1 MTMKAVTINQLSEY
15 EGKDVEL
22 RGWVYNIRS
31 IGKIWFIIFRDGT
44 GLLQGVVVKGEATD
58 ESFAL
63 EQDLHQEDSVIITG
77 TVRKESRSVGGY
89 ELGIKEI
96 KVVNHVTEEFPI
108 SHKEHGA
115 DFLMS
120 NRHLWLRS
128 KRQNAIMRVRH
139 QIVKAIRDF
148 FDTNGFTLIDSP
160 IFTGNAVEGTT
171 TLFEVDYFERSAYLT
186 QSGQLYQEAGATAF
200 GKTYC
205 FGPTFRAE
213 KSKTRRHLTEFWM
226 VEPEMAYVDLDENM
240 NWAENL
246 VGYIIDK
253 VLKNCISEFETLERD
268 IKKLDAIVP
277 PFPRITYDEA
287 SEILKNNG
295 SDFQYGSDF
304 GAPDETLL
312 SEQFDKP
319 IMIHRWP
326 ADIKAF
332 YMKRDEH
339 NDKLAL
345 GVDMIAPEGFGEIIG
360 GGQREDDIDV
370 LTHRIR
376 HHDLPL
382 EPFKWYLDLRKYGSV
397 PHSGFGL
404 GLERTVAW
412 ICGTKHIR
420 ETIPF
425 PRTRSRLE
433 P

>member
-1 MTMKAVTINQLSEY
+1 MKAVTIHQLSEY
-15 EGKDVEL
+15 DGKDVEL
-22 RGWVYNIRS
+22 KGWVYNIRS

-63 EQDLHQEDSVIITG
+63 EHELHHEDSVIITG

-96 KVVNHVTEEFPI
+96 KIVNHVTEEFPI

-139 QIVKAIRDF
+139 QVVKAIRDF
-148 FDTNGFTLIDSP
+148 FDKNGFTLIDSP

-226 VEPEMAYVDLDENM
+226 VEPEMAYVELDENM
-240 NWAENL
+240 TWAENL
-246 VGYIIDK
+246 VGYIVDK
-253 VLKNCISEFETLERD
+253 VLKKCIPEFAVLERD
-268 IKKLDAIVP
+268 IKKLETIVP
-277 PFPRITYDEA
+277 PFPRMTYDEA

-304 GAPDETLL
+304 GAAEETLL
-312 SEQFDKP
+312 SQQFDKP

-326 ADIKAF
+326 AHIKAF

-339 NDKLAL
+339 NDELAL
-345 GVDMIAPEGFGEIIG
+345 GVDMIAPEGYGEIIG
-360 GGQREDDIDV
+360 GGQREDDLDV
-370 LTHRIR
+370 LTNRIR

-404 GLERTVAW
+404 GVERTVAW

-425 PRTRSRLE
+425 PRTMSRLE

>member
-1 MTMKAVTINQLSEY
+1 MKAVTIHQLSEY
-15 EGKDVEL
+15 DGKDVEL
-22 RGWVYNIRS
+22 KGWVYNIRS

-63 EQDLHQEDSVIITG
+63 EHELHHEDSVIITG

-96 KVVNHVTEEFPI
+96 KIVNHVTEEFPI

-139 QIVKAIRDF
+139 QVVKAIRDF
-148 FDTNGFTLIDSP
+148 FDKNGFTLIDSP

-226 VEPEMAYVDLDENM
+226 VEPEMAYVELDENM
-240 NWAENL
+240 TWAENL
-246 VGYIIDK
+246 VGYIVDK
-253 VLKNCISEFETLERD
+253 VLKKCIPEFEVLERD
-268 IKKLDAIVP
+268 IKKLETIVP
-277 PFPRITYDEA
+277 PFPRMTYDEA

-304 GAPDETLL
+304 GAAEETLL
-312 SEQFDKP
+312 SQQFDKP

-339 NDKLAL
+339 KDELAL
-345 GVDMIAPEGFGEIIG
+345 GVDMIAPEGYGEIIG
-360 GGQREDDIDV
+360 GGQREDDLDV
-370 LTHRIR
+370 LTNRIR

-404 GLERTVAW
+404 GVERTVAW

-425 PRTRSRLE
+425 PRTMSRLE

>member
-1 MTMKAVTINQLSEY
+1 MKIVNI
-15 EGKDVEL
+15 KDLDKFDGQEVEL

-31 IGKIWFIIFRDGT
+31 IGKIWFVILRDGT
-44 GLLQGVVVKGEATD
+44 GLLQGVVVKGEASD
-58 ESFAL
+58 EAFLL
-63 EQDLHQEDSVIITG
+63 EHELNQEDSIIING
-77 TVRKESRSVGGY
+77 SVRKEPRSVGGY
-89 ELGIKEI
+89 ELGVREI

-108 SHKEHGA
+108 SPKEHGA

-128 KRQNAIMRVRH
+128 KRQNSIMRIRH
-139 QIVKAIRDF
+139 QVVKAIRDF
-148 FDTNGFTLIDSP
+148 FDNNGFTLIDSP
-160 IFTGNAVEGTT
+160 IFTSNAVEGTT

-240 NWAENL
+240 TWAEKL
-246 VGYIIDK
+246 VSFIVQR
-253 VLKNCISEFETLERD
+253 VLENCANELVILERD
-268 IKKLDAIVP
+268 ITKLESIIP

-287 SEILKNNG
+287 VSLLKDNG
-295 SDFQYGSDF
+295 SDFVYGSDF
-304 GAPDETLL
+304 GAPDETIL
-312 SEQFDKP
+312 SEQYDKP

-326 ADIKAF
+326 ANIKAF
-332 YMKRDEH
+332 YMKRDSD
-339 NDKLAL
+339 NPKLAL
-345 GVDMIAPEGFGEIIG
+345 GVDMIAPEGYGEIIG
-360 GGQREDDIDV
+360 GGQREDDIDTLV
-370 LTHRIR
+370 DTIR

-382 EPFKWYLDLRKYGSV
+382 EPFKWYLDLRKFGSV

-425 PRTRSRLE
+425 PRTMSRLE

>member
-1 MTMKAVTINQLSEY
+1 MNMKVVNIKDLDQFENQE
-15 EGKDVEL
+15 VEL

-31 IGKIWFIIFRDGT
+31 IGKIWFVILRDGT
-44 GLLQGVVVKGEATD
+44 GLLQGVVVKGEASNET
-58 ESFAL
+58 FLL
-63 EQDLHQEDSVIITG
+63 EHELNQEDSIIING
-77 TVRKESRSVGGY
+77 TVRKEPRSVGGY
-89 ELGIKEI
+89 ELGVKEI

-108 SHKEHGA
+108 SPKEHGA

-128 KRQNAIMRVRH
+128 KRQNSIMRIRH
-139 QIVKAIRDF
+139 QVVKAIRDF
-148 FDTNGFTLIDSP
+148 FDDNGFTLIDSP
-160 IFTGNAVEGTT
+160 IFTSNAVEGTT

-240 NWAENL
+240 TWAEQL
-246 VGYIIDK
+246 VGFIIQR
-253 VLKNCISEFETLERD
+253 VLETCANELMLLERD
-268 IKKLDAIVP
+268 TTKLESIVP

-287 SEILKNNG
+287 VNLLNDNG
-295 SDFQYGSDF
+295 VEFTYGSDF
-304 GAPDETLL
+304 GAPDETIL

-319 IMIHRWP
+319 ILIHRWP
-326 ADIKAF
+326 ANIKAF
-332 YMKRDEH
+332 YMKRDSD
-339 NDKLAL
+339 NPDLAL
-345 GVDMIAPEGFGEIIG
+345 GVDMIAPEGYGEIIG
-360 GGQREDDIDV
+360 GGQREDDLEILID
-370 LTHRIR
+370 TIR

-382 EPFKWYLDLRKYGSV
+382 EPFKWYLDLRKFGSV

-425 PRTRSRLE
+425 PRTMSRLE

>member
-1 MTMKAVTINQLSEY
+1 MKAVTINKLDQY
-15 EGKDVEL
+15 VDQDVEIK
-22 RGWVYNIRS
+22 GWVYNRRS
-31 IGKIWFIIFRDGT
+31 VGKIWFLILRDGT
-44 GLLQGVVVKGEATD
+44 GLLQCVIVDGECDSETF
-58 ESFAL
+58 SL
-63 EQDLHQEDSVIITG
+63 EQQLNQEDSVIVTG
-77 TVRKESRSVGGY
+77 RVKKEPRAVGGY
-89 ELGIKEI
+89 ELGVKQVS
-96 KVVNHVTEEFPI
+96 VVNHTTDEYPI
-108 SHKEHGA
+108 SKKDHGT

-128 KRQNAIMRVRH
+128 KRQNSIMRVRH
-139 QIVKAIRDF
+139 QIVKAIRDY
-148 FDTNGFTLIDSP
+148 FDDNGFTLIDSP

-205 FGPTFRAE
+205 FGPCFRAE

-226 VEPEMAYVDLDENM
+226 VEPEMAFVDLDENM
-240 NWAENL
+240 TWAENL
-246 VGYIIDK
+246 VGFIIQR
-253 VLKNCISEFETLERD
+253 VLKNCLMELETLERD
-268 IKKLDAIVP
+268 ISMLETIIP

-287 SEILKNNG
+287 SKIIKENG
-295 SDFQYGSDF
+295 SDFKYGSDF
-304 GAPDETLL
+304 GAADETLL

-326 ADIKAF
+326 ANIKPF

-339 NDKLAL
+339 DHELAL
-345 GVDMIAPEGFGEIIG
+345 GVDMIAPEGYGEIIG
-360 GGQREDDIDV
+360 GGQREDDIDI
-370 LTHRIR
+370 LTNSIR

-382 EPFKWYLDLRKYGSV
+382 EPFKWFLDLRKYGSV

-404 GLERTVAW
+404 GLERVVAW

-425 PRTRSRLE
+425 PRTMTRLD

>member
-22 RGWVYNIRS
+22 KGWVYNIRS

-44 GLLQGVVVKGEATD
+44 GLLQGVVVKGEASD

-63 EQDLHQEDSVIITG
+63 EQKLHQEDSVIITG

-246 VGYIIDK
+246 VGYIVDK
-253 VLKNCISEFETLERD
+253 VLKKCISEFEALERD
-268 IKKLDAIVP
+268 IKKLEAIVP
-277 PFPRITYDEA
+277 PFPRMTYDEA

-304 GAPDETLL
+304 GAPEETLL

-339 NDKLAL
+339 NDELAL
-345 GVDMIAPEGFGEIIG
+345 GVDMIAPEGYGEIIG

-370 LTHRIR
+370 LTNRIR

>member
-1 MTMKAVTINQLSEY
+1 METVTIKDLEKYDGQ
-15 EGKDVEL
+15 DVEL
-22 RGWVYNIRS
+22 KGWVYNIRT
-31 IGKIWFIIFRDGT
+31 IGKIWFVIFRDGT

-58 ESFAL
+58 ETFDL
-63 EQDLHQEDSVIITG
+63 EQKLNQEDSIIISG
-77 TVRKESRSVGGY
+77 RVKKEPRSVGGY
-89 ELGIKEI
+89 ELGVKEI
-96 KVVNHVTEEFPI
+96 SVVNHVIEEFPI
-108 SHKEHGA
+108 SPKEHGA

-128 KRQNAIMRVRH
+128 KRQNAIMRIRH
-139 QIVKAIRDF
+139 QIVKAIRDY
-148 FDTNGFTLIDSP
+148 FDNNGFTLIDSP
-160 IFTGNAVEGTT
+160 IFTANAVEGTT

-240 NWAENL
+240 TWAENL
-246 VGYIIDK
+246 VGFIVQR
-253 VLKNCISEFETLERD
+253 VLENSKTELEILERD
-268 IKKLDAIVP
+268 ISKLESIIP

-287 SEILKNNG
+287 VKLLIENG
-295 SDFQYGSDF
+295 SEFSYGSDF
-304 GAPDETLL
+304 GAPDESLL

-332 YMKRDEH
+332 YMKRDQT
-339 NDKLAL
+339 NNQLAL
-345 GVDMIAPEGFGEIIG
+345 GVDMVAPEGYGEIIG
-360 GGQREDDIDV
+360 GGQREDDIEILID
-370 LTHRIR
+370 TIR

-412 ICGTKHIR
+412 VCGTKHIR

-425 PRTRSRLE
+425 PRTMSRLE

>member
-1 MTMKAVTINQLSEY
+1 MKTVTIKKLDQY
-15 EGKDVEL
+15 VDQDVEIK
-22 RGWVYNIRS
+22 GWVYNRRS
-31 IGKIWFIIFRDGT
+31 VGKIWFLILRDGT
-44 GLLQGVVVKGEATD
+44 GLLQCVIVDGECDSETF
-58 ESFAL
+58 SL
-63 EQDLHQEDSVIITG
+63 EQQLNQEDSVIVTG
-77 TVRKESRSVGGY
+77 RVKKEPRAVGGY
-89 ELGIKEI
+89 ELGVKQVS
-96 KVVNHVTEEFPI
+96 VVNHTTDEYPI
-108 SHKEHGA
+108 SKKDHGT

-128 KRQNAIMRVRH
+128 KRQNSIMRVRH
-139 QIVKAIRDF
+139 QIVKAIRDY
-148 FDTNGFTLIDSP
+148 FDDNGFTLIDSP

-200 GKTYC
+200 GRTYC
-205 FGPTFRAE
+205 FGPCFRAE

-226 VEPEMAYVDLDENM
+226 VEPEMAFVDLDENM
-240 NWAENL
+240 TWAENL
-246 VGYIIDK
+246 VGFIIQR
-253 VLKNCISEFETLERD
+253 VLENCLMELETLERD
-268 IKKLDAIVP
+268 ISMLETIIP

-287 SEILKNNG
+287 SKIILENG
-295 SDFQYGSDF
+295 SDFKYGSDF

-326 ADIKAF
+326 ANIKPF

-339 NDKLAL
+339 DHELAL
-345 GVDMIAPEGFGEIIG
+345 GVDMIAPEGYGEIIG
-360 GGQREDDIDV
+360 GGQREDDIDI
-370 LTHRIR
+370 LTNSIR

-382 EPFKWYLDLRKYGSV
+382 EPFKWFLDLRKYGSV

-404 GLERTVAW
+404 GLERVVAW

-425 PRTRSRLE
+425 PRTMTRLD

>member
-1 MTMKAVTINQLSEY
+1 MKAVTINQLSEY

-63 EQDLHQEDSVIITG
+63 EQELHQEDSVIITG

-108 SHKEHGA
+108 SPKEHGA

-139 QIVKAIRDF
+139 QVVKAIRDF

-240 NWAENL
+240 TWAENL
-246 VGYIIDK
+246 VGYIVDK
-253 VLKNCISEFETLERD
+253 VLKKCIPEFEVLERD
-268 IKKLDAIVP
+268 IKKLEAIVP
-277 PFPRITYDEA
+277 PFPRMTYDEA

-304 GAPDETLL
+304 GTPDETLL

-332 YMKRDEH
+332 YMKRDED

-382 EPFKWYLDLRKYGSV
+382 EPFNWYLDLRKYGSV

>member
-1 MTMKAVTINQLSEY
+1 MKVVNIKDLDQFENQE
-15 EGKDVEL
+15 VEL

-31 IGKIWFIIFRDGT
+31 IGKIWFVILRDGT
-44 GLLQGVVVKGEATD
+44 GLLQGVVVKGEASD
-58 ESFAL
+58 ETFLL
-63 EQDLHQEDSVIITG
+63 EHELNQEDSIIING
-77 TVRKESRSVGGY
+77 TVRKEPRSVGGY
-89 ELGIKEI
+89 ELGVKEI

-108 SHKEHGA
+108 SPKEHGA

-128 KRQNAIMRVRH
+128 KRQNSIMRIRH
-139 QIVKAIRDF
+139 QVVKAIRDF
-148 FDTNGFTLIDSP
+148 FDDNGFTLIDSP
-160 IFTGNAVEGTT
+160 IFTSNAVEGTT

-240 NWAENL
+240 TWAEQL
-246 VGYIIDK
+246 VGFIIQR
-253 VLKNCISEFETLERD
+253 VLENCTNELMLLERD
-268 IKKLDAIVP
+268 TKKLESIVP

-287 SEILKNNG
+287 VSLLKDNG
-295 SDFQYGSDF
+295 VEFTYGSDF
-304 GAPDETLL
+304 GAPDETIL

-319 IMIHRWP
+319 ILIHRWP
-326 ADIKAF
+326 ANIKAF
-332 YMKRDEH
+332 YMKRDSD
-339 NDKLAL
+339 NPDLAL
-345 GVDMIAPEGFGEIIG
+345 GVDMIAPEGYGEIIG
-360 GGQREDDIDV
+360 GGQREDDLDILID
-370 LTHRIR
+370 TIR

-382 EPFKWYLDLRKYGSV
+382 EPFKWYLDLRKFGSV

-425 PRTRSRLE
+425 PRTMSRLE

>member
-1 MTMKAVTINQLSEY
+1 MKIANIKDLEKFENQE
-15 EGKDVEL
+15 VEL
-22 RGWVYNIRS
+22 KGWVYNIRS
-31 IGKIWFIIFRDGT
+31 IGKIWFVILRDGT
-44 GLLQGVVVKGEATD
+44 GLLQGVVVKGEASDKT
-58 ESFAL
+58 FLL
-63 EQDLHQEDSVIITG
+63 EHELNQEDSIIING
-77 TVRKESRSVGGY
+77 TVRKEPRSVGGY
-89 ELGIKEI
+89 ELGVKEI

-108 SHKEHGA
+108 SPKEHGA

-128 KRQNAIMRVRH
+128 KRQNSIMLIRH
-139 QIVKAIRDF
+139 QVVKAIRDF
-148 FDTNGFTLIDSP
+148 FDDNGFTLIDSP
-160 IFTGNAVEGTT
+160 IFTANAVEGTT

-226 VEPEMAYVDLDENM
+226 VEPEMAYVNLDENM
-240 NWAENL
+240 TWAEQL
-246 VGYIIDK
+246 VGFIIQR
-253 VLKNCISEFETLERD
+253 VLETCSNELMLLERD
-268 IKKLDAIVP
+268 TTKLESIVP

-287 SEILKNNG
+287 VSLLKDNG
-295 SDFQYGSDF
+295 VEFTYGSDF
-304 GAPDETLL
+304 GAPDETIL

-319 IMIHRWP
+319 ILIHRWP
-326 ADIKAF
+326 ANIKAF
-332 YMKRDEH
+332 YMKRDSD
-339 NDKLAL
+339 NPDLAL
-345 GVDMIAPEGFGEIIG
+345 GVDMIAPEGYGEIIG
-360 GGQREDDIDV
+360 GGQREDDLDILID
-370 LTHRIR
+370 TIR

-382 EPFKWYLDLRKYGSV
+382 EPFKWYLDLRKFGSV

-425 PRTRSRLE
+425 PRTMSRLE

>member
-1 MTMKAVTINQLSEY
+1 MKVVNIKDLDQFENQE
-15 EGKDVEL
+15 VEL

-31 IGKIWFIIFRDGT
+31 IGKIWFVILRDGT
-44 GLLQGVVVKGEATD
+44 GLLQGVVVKGEASD
-58 ESFAL
+58 ETFLL
-63 EQDLHQEDSVIITG
+63 EHELNQEDSIIING
-77 TVRKESRSVGGY
+77 TVRKEPRSVGGY
-89 ELGIKEI
+89 ELGVKEI

-108 SHKEHGA
+108 SPKEHGA

-128 KRQNAIMRVRH
+128 KRQNSIMRIRH
-139 QIVKAIRDF
+139 QVVKAIRDF
-148 FDTNGFTLIDSP
+148 FDDNGFTLIDSP
-160 IFTGNAVEGTT
+160 IFTSNAVEGTT

-240 NWAENL
+240 TWAEQL
-246 VGYIIDK
+246 VGFIIQR
-253 VLKNCISEFETLERD
+253 VLETCANELMILERD
-268 IKKLDAIVP
+268 TTKLESIVP

-287 SEILKNNG
+287 VNLLNDNG
-295 SDFQYGSDF
+295 VEFTYGSDF
-304 GAPDETLL
+304 GAPDETIL

-319 IMIHRWP
+319 ILIHRWP
-326 ADIKAF
+326 ANIKAF
-332 YMKRDEH
+332 YMKRDSD
-339 NDKLAL
+339 NPDLAL
-345 GVDMIAPEGFGEIIG
+345 GVDMIAPEGYGEIIG
-360 GGQREDDIDV
+360 GGQREDDLDILID
-370 LTHRIR
+370 TIR

-382 EPFKWYLDLRKYGSV
+382 EPFKWYLDLRKFGSV

-425 PRTRSRLE
+425 PRTMSRLE

>member
-1 MTMKAVTINQLSEY
+1 MKTVTINQLSEY
-15 EGKDVEL
+15 EGQDVEL
-22 RGWVYNIRS
+22 KGWVYNTRNV
-31 IGKIWFIIFRDGT
+31 GKLWFIIFRDGT

-58 ESFAL
+58 ESFLL
-63 EQDLHQEDSVIITG
+63 ENDLNQEDSIILNG
-77 TVRKESRSVGGY
+77 TVRKEPRSIGGY
-89 ELGIKEI
+89 ELGVKEI
-96 KVVNHVTEEFPI
+96 EVVKHVSDEFPI

-128 KRQNAIMRVRH
+128 KRQNAIMRIRH
-139 QIVKAIRDF
+139 QVVRAIRNF
-148 FDTNGFTLIDSP
+148 FDNNGFTLIDSP

-186 QSGQLYQEAGATAF
+186 QSGQLYQEAGASAF

-240 NWAENL
+240 TWAENL
-246 VGYIIDK
+246 VGYIVEQ
-253 VLKNCISEFETLERD
+253 VLANCEVELSTLERD
-268 IKKLDAIVP
+268 IDKLKAVVP
-277 PFPRITYDEA
+277 PFPRMTYDEA
-287 SEILKNNG
+287 VNLLKENG
-295 SDFQYGSDF
+295 SDFKYGSDF

-312 SEQFDKP
+312 SEKFNKP
-319 IMIHRWP
+319 ILIHRWP
-326 ADIKAF
+326 AEIKAF
-332 YMKRDEH
+332 YMKRDE
-339 NDKLAL
+339 NDSDLAL
-345 GVDMIAPEGFGEIIG
+345 GVDMIAPEGYGEIIG
-360 GGQREDDIDV
+360 GGQREDDLDILV
-370 LTHRIR
+370 NRIR

-382 EPFKWYLDLRKYGSV
+382 EPFQWYLDLRKYGSV

-425 PRTRSRLE
+425 PRTMSRLE

>member
-1 MTMKAVTINQLSEY
+1 METVTIKDLEKYDGQ
-15 EGKDVEL
+15 DVEL
-22 RGWVYNIRS
+22 KGWVYNIRT
-31 IGKIWFIIFRDGT
+31 IGKIWFVIFRDGT

-58 ESFAL
+58 ETFDL
-63 EQDLHQEDSVIITG
+63 EQKLNQEDSIIISG
-77 TVRKESRSVGGY
+77 RVKKEPRSVGGY
-89 ELGIKEI
+89 ELGVKEI
-96 KVVNHVTEEFPI
+96 SVVNHVIEEFPI
-108 SHKEHGA
+108 SPKEHGA

-128 KRQNAIMRVRH
+128 KRQNAIMRIRH
-139 QIVKAIRDF
+139 QIVKAIRDY
-148 FDTNGFTLIDSP
+148 FDNNGFTLIDSP
-160 IFTGNAVEGTT
+160 IFTANAVEGTT

-240 NWAENL
+240 TWAENL
-246 VGYIIDK
+246 VGFIVQR
-253 VLKNCISEFETLERD
+253 VLENSTTELEILERD
-268 IKKLDAIVP
+268 LSKLESIIP

-287 SEILKNNG
+287 VKLLIENG
-295 SDFQYGSDF
+295 SEFIYGSDF
-304 GAPDETLL
+304 GAPDESLL

-332 YMKRDEH
+332 YMKRDQT
-339 NDKLAL
+339 NNQLAL
-345 GVDMIAPEGFGEIIG
+345 GVDMVAPEGYGEIIG
-360 GGQREDDIDV
+360 GGQREDDIEI
-370 LTHRIR
+370 LINTIR

-425 PRTRSRLE
+425 PRTMSRLE

>member
-44 GLLQGVVVKGEATD
+44 GLLQGVVVKGDASD

-63 EQDLHQEDSVIITG
+63 EQKLHQEDSVIITG

-139 QIVKAIRDF
+139 QVVKAIRDF

-246 VGYIIDK
+246 VGYIVDK
-253 VLKNCISEFETLERD
+253 VLKKCISEFEALERD
-268 IKKLDAIVP
+268 IKKLEAIVP
-277 PFPRITYDEA
+277 PFPRMTYDEA

-304 GAPDETLL
+304 GAPEETLL

-339 NDKLAL
+339 NDELAL
-345 GVDMIAPEGFGEIIG
+345 GVDMIAPEGYGEIIG

-370 LTHRIR
+370 LTNRIR

-425 PRTRSRLE
+425 PRTMSRLE

>member
-1 MTMKAVTINQLSEY
+1 MKVVNIKDLDQFENQE
-15 EGKDVEL
+15 VEL

-31 IGKIWFIIFRDGT
+31 IGKIWFVILRDGT
-44 GLLQGVVVKGEATD
+44 GLLQGVVVKGEASNET
-58 ESFAL
+58 FLL
-63 EQDLHQEDSVIITG
+63 EHELNQEDSIIING
-77 TVRKESRSVGGY
+77 TVRKEPRSVGGY
-89 ELGIKEI
+89 ELGVKEI

-108 SHKEHGA
+108 SPKEHGA

-128 KRQNAIMRVRH
+128 KRQNSIMRIRH
-139 QIVKAIRDF
+139 QVVKAIRDF
-148 FDTNGFTLIDSP
+148 FDDNGFTLIDSP
-160 IFTGNAVEGTT
+160 IFTSNAVEGTT

-240 NWAENL
+240 TWAEQL
-246 VGYIIDK
+246 VGFIIQR
-253 VLKNCISEFETLERD
+253 VLETCANELMLLERD
-268 IKKLDAIVP
+268 TTKLESIVP

-287 SEILKNNG
+287 VSLLNDNG
-295 SDFQYGSDF
+295 VEFTYGSDF
-304 GAPDETLL
+304 GAPDETIL

-319 IMIHRWP
+319 ILIHRWP
-326 ADIKAF
+326 ANIKAF
-332 YMKRDEH
+332 YMKRDSD
-339 NDKLAL
+339 NPDLAL
-345 GVDMIAPEGFGEIIG
+345 GVDMIAPEGYGEIIG
-360 GGQREDDIDV
+360 GGQREDDLDILID
-370 LTHRIR
+370 TIR

-382 EPFKWYLDLRKYGSV
+382 EPFKWYLDLRKFGSV

-425 PRTRSRLE
+425 PRTMSRLE